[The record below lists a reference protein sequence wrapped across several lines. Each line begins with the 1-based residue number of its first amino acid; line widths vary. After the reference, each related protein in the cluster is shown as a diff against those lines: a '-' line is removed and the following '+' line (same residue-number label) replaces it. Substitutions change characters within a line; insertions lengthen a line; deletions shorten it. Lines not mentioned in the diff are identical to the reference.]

1 MMTMG
6 NYLDENGDF
15 YLTKNTFANQDLFHT
30 FRTENTGRGR
40 LNHPG

>member
-15 YLTKNTFANQDLFHT
+15 YLTKNILKHIDFLD
-30 FRTENTGRGR
+30 RYG
-40 LNHPG
+40 